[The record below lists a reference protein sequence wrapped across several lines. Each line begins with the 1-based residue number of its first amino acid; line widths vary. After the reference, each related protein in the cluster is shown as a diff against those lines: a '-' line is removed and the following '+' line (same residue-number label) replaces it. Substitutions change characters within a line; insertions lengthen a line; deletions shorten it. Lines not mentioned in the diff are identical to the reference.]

1 MYEAYSN
8 LGRIIQTG
16 IRVRARCEDC
26 KATKEFSTADI
37 EALAAKTSYRY
48 SLVDRRC
55 KCRITPG
62 CDGWNRFD
70 YLMGVWRPMK
80 TDRGIENEM
89 KRDQRARER
98 AVALMAEVLADG
110 SSRKRR

>member
-1 MYEAYSN
+1 MHEAYSN
-8 LGRIIQTG
+8 LGRIIRTG
-16 IRVRARCEDC
+16 IQVRARCETC
-26 KATKEFSTADI
+26 KATKEFTPADI

-55 KCRITPG
+55 KCRLTPG

-80 TDRGIENEM
+80 TDRGIENEV
-89 KRDQRARER
+89 KRDRRARER
-98 AVALMAEVLADG
+98 AVILMKEVLAE
-110 SSRKRR
+110 SSARKRR